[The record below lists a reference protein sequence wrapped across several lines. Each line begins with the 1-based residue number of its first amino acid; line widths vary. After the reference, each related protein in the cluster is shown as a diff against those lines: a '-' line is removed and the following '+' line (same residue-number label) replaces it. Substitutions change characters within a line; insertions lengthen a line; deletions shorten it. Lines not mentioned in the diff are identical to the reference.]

1 MARVNVNTC
10 SLSGLRET
18 KNAHALMSYNM
29 TIFIVTGDLGDMTIK
44 LNFKGKKRTGRN
56 CILVTSNPKIF
67 KKNTF
72 SNTTGIF
79 RSY

>member
-1 MARVNVNTC
+1 MAGVNVNTC

-44 LNFKGKKRTGRN
+44 LNFKGKKRT
-56 CILVTSNPKIF
+56 
-67 KKNTF
+67 
-72 SNTTGIF
+72 
-79 RSY
+79 